1 MSMKQES
8 IDSKIS
14 EIDEGW
20 DTKCR
25 CFNCLMKEFKEKTNL
40 FKGLLKEVFEEWLKQ
55 NPQMGSSTYYS
66 GINTEIKVFPSKVRR
81 DFNNFKEYYY
91 EVMEERFPNNK
102 KFYTEPD
109 VFLEMMKMFDN
120 FVPPVLNSNQ

>member
-14 EIDEGW
+14 EIDDGW

-25 CFNCLMKEFKEKTNL
+25 CFNCLMKESKEKRNL

-66 GINTEIKVFPSKVRR
+66 GIKKSPVFSLCFI
-81 DFNNFKEYYY
+81 DAIEH
-91 EVMEERFPNNK
+91 
-102 KFYTEPD
+102 
-109 VFLEMMKMFDN
+109 
-120 FVPPVLNSNQ
+120 NQ

>member
-14 EIDEGW
+14 EIDDGW

-25 CFNCLMKEFKEKTNL
+25 CFNCLMKESKEKRNL

-66 GINTEIKVFPSKVRR
+66 GINTEIKHRNQQLKSTPKSTTESNAEI
-81 DFNNFKEYYY
+81 NN
-91 EVMEERFPNNK
+91 
-102 KFYTEPD
+102 
-109 VFLEMMKMFDN
+109 
-120 FVPPVLNSNQ
+120 